1 MLGFLAA
8 NNGTTSET
16 VSIVSNP
23 TKSRLRVARGPDER
37 GFTLIE
43 VTVALVIFT
52 LAVLIAARMQGN
64 AVRSL
69 KRTGETSMAMN
80 LAASTLESLR
90 VEMAFDDIDGTGP
103 NVYYDR
109 FGYGFQNTGLANPT
123 ALNAA
128 NSKYM
133 VRWNAESRDYYVD
146 VNVAVYWNAG
156 GIGAPVVPSEAKY
169 KVRTV
174 NTRIV
179 NREVFRR

>member
-1 MLGFLAA
+1 MD
-8 NNGTTSET
+8 
-16 VSIVSNP
+16 SIQCNS
-23 TKSRLRVARGPDER
+23 ARRARHPER

-80 LAASTLESLR
+80 LAVSTLESLR
-90 VEMAFDDIDGTGP
+90 VEMAFADIDGMGP
-103 NVYYDR
+103 NTYYDR
-109 FGYGFQNTGLANPT
+109 FGYGYQNTGSDDPI
-123 ALNAA
+123 ALNAG

-133 VRWNAESRDYYVD
+133 VRWAAETGDYYVD

-156 GIGAPVVPSEAKY
+156 GIGAPVSPTDAKY

-174 NTRIV
+174 NTRII
-179 NREVFRR
+179 NREVFKR

>member
-1 MLGFLAA
+1 MDSF
-8 NNGTTSET
+8 EE
-16 VSIVSNP
+16 
-23 TKSRLRVARGPDER
+23 KSRPLGRSSER

-80 LAASTLESLR
+80 LAVSTLENLR

-103 NVYYDR
+103 NIYYDR
-109 FGYGFQNTGLANPT
+109 FGYGFNDYTDPDEDDR
-123 ALNAA
+123 LNAA

-133 VRWNAESRDYYVD
+133 VRWNATPGDYYVD

-156 GIGAPVVPSEAKY
+156 GVGAPVAPTEAKY

-174 NTRIV
+174 NTRII

>member
-1 MLGFLAA
+1 MGFFPAQD
-8 NNGTTSET
+8 GTTSET
-16 VSIVSNP
+16 VMIAMNLFDEKPRRPVP
-23 TKSRLRVARGPDER
+23 ARER

-80 LAASTLESLR
+80 LAVSTLENLR
-90 VEMAFDDIDGTGP
+90 VEMPFDQIDGTGP

-109 FGYGFQNTGLANPT
+109 FGYGYDDFEDPDEDDR
-123 ALNAA
+123 LNAA

-133 VRWNAESRDYYVD
+133 VRWNATTGDYYVD

-156 GIGAPVVPSEAKY
+156 GVGAPVAPSEARY

-174 NTRIV
+174 NTRII

>member
-1 MLGFLAA
+1 MIAMNLFEDKPL
-8 NNGTTSET
+8 
-16 VSIVSNP
+16 
-23 TKSRLRVARGPDER
+23 RLVPVAQR

-80 LAASTLESLR
+80 LAVSTLESLR
-90 VEMAFDDIDGTGP
+90 VEMAFADIDGTGP
-103 NVYYDR
+103 NIYYDR
-109 FGYGFQNTGLANPT
+109 FGYGYDEFEEPDEDDR
-123 ALNAA
+123 LNAA

-133 VRWNAESRDYYVD
+133 VRWNATTGDYYVD

-156 GIGAPVVPSEAKY
+156 GVGAPVVPSEAKY

-174 NTRIV
+174 NTRII

>member
-1 MLGFLAA
+1 MDLFEG
-8 NNGTTSET
+8 
-16 VSIVSNP
+16 
-23 TKSRLRVARGPDER
+23 KSQPPRRSAQR

-80 LAASTLESLR
+80 LAVSTLENLR
-90 VEMAFDDIDGTGP
+90 VEKAFDDIDGTGP
-103 NVYYDR
+103 NIYYDR
-109 FGYGFQNTGLANPT
+109 FGYGFSDFNDPDEDDR
-123 ALNAA
+123 LNAA
-128 NSKYM
+128 HSKYM
-133 VRWNAESRDYYVD
+133 VRWNATTGDYYVD

-156 GIGAPVVPSEAKY
+156 GVGAPVAPAEAKY

-174 NTRIV
+174 NTRII

>member
-1 MLGFLAA
+1 M
-8 NNGTTSET
+8 
-16 VSIVSNP
+16 SNP
-23 TKSRLRVARGPDER
+23 IKSRPRQARGADER

-43 VTVALVIFT
+43 VTVALVVFT

-69 KRTGETSMAMN
+69 KSTGETSMAMN
-80 LAASTLESLR
+80 LAVSTLESLR
-90 VEMAFDDIDGTGP
+90 VEMAFDEIDGMGP
-103 NVYYDR
+103 NTYYDR
-109 FGYGFQNTGLANPT
+109 FGYGYQEGSSDDPDGPDP
-123 ALNAA
+123 LNAA
-128 NSKYM
+128 ESKYM

>member
-1 MLGFLAA
+1 MLGFLPA

-16 VSIVSNP
+16 VIIVSNP
-23 TKSRLRVARGPDER
+23 IKLRPRHVRGANER

-69 KRTGETSMAMN
+69 KSTGETSMATN
-80 LAASTLESLR
+80 LAVSTLESLR

-109 FGYGFQNTGLANPT
+109 FGYGF
-123 ALNAA
+123 
-128 NSKYM
+128 
-133 VRWNAESRDYYVD
+133 
-146 VNVAVYWNAG
+146 
-156 GIGAPVVPSEAKY
+156 
-169 KVRTV
+169 
-174 NTRIV
+174 
-179 NREVFRR
+179 